1 MQNLQAEGKT
11 SVQAFTMITLSF
23 GQVGVFCKFC
33 CCLGAPGELALL
45 PGVRLQ
51 EGDLRNVRPQD
62 H

>member
-11 SVQAFTMITLSF
+11 SGSAVTLMRLFPS
-23 GQVGVFCKFC
+23 
-33 CCLGAPGELALL
+33 GAPGELALL

-51 EGDLRNVRPQD
+51 EGDLRYVRPQD